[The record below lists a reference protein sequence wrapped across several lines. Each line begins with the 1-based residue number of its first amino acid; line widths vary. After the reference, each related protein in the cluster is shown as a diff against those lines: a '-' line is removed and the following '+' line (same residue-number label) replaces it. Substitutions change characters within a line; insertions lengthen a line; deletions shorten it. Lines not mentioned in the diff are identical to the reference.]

1 VRVTTALCATRR
13 NVIERRCE
21 GSAVGSSQRPGEA
34 EGSLSLEAQAKAG
47 AALTTARRAGT
58 TGRCSARSAR
68 WKGVTEVNQ
77 WLNPLKADAGSNL
90 VDVGR
95 IAVHA
100 VRDRRG
106 RRLRSRPN
114 AVGGEAT
121 RKVCGVLVAMLQGEE
136 LGANP
141 VDRNVVRVSDDACY
155 RGRCVRGCGSRR
167 GFCVRVVVRSLGGLD

>member
-13 NVIERRCE
+13 YVIERRCK
-21 GSAVGSSQRPGEA
+21 GSAAGLSQRPGEA
-34 EGSLSLEAQAKAG
+34 EGSLTLEAQVRAG

-58 TGRCSARSAR
+58 TGRRSARSAR

-95 IAVHA
+95 GAAHA
-100 VRDRRG
+100 VRDGRG
-106 RRLRSRPN
+106 RGLRSRPN

-121 RKVCGVLVAMLQGEE
+121 RKACGVLVAMLQGKSWAPTPSIETW
-136 LGANP
+136 
-141 VDRNVVRVSDDACY
+141 
-155 RGRCVRGCGSRR
+155 
-167 GFCVRVVVRSLGGLD
+167 